1 MEIFV
6 KLKDASNSHSILH
19 QQKNLFGKKVE
30 KVLKDVY
37 VSKLLKDGVIVEA
50 KETEYD
56 AWVKNNPVEVSAEEK
71 AIEDNKVDENKDS
84 EDFKQLVDEANK
96 EFSELAEKFIDQGI
110 VTKDSKGFK
119 LESEY
124 IGKKK
129 NEVAKSLS
137 ELPAEKLE
145 ELKALL
151 D

>member
-56 AWVKNNPVEVSAEEK
+56 AWVKSNPVEVSAEEK
-71 AIEDNKVDENKDS
+71 AIEDNKVSEKSEVEKTEETTADET
-84 EDFKQLVDEANK
+84 FVD
-96 EFSELAEKFIDQGI
+96 LAEKFIDQGI
-110 VTKDSKGFK
+110 VTKDSKGYK

-129 NEVAKSLS
+129 NDVAKSLS